1 MHDHTKSHPKNK
13 TYVTVMTLT
22 LSFLLSILLAGCTSG
37 TWSLFGE
44 NPNIPKP
51 RDPMQSAGE
60 LLDGGGSMLSAA
72 GSSGMLDPITWVS
85 SLFLLAAIPAFFL
98 LSKRS
103 FVTLLFVGVGL
114 AVLPVVMLAVME
126 YLVLPVAIG
135 AGVLGL
141 GGVLFFLGRLWDRYV
156 MKRKCRQS
164 AAIIMSE
171 DHPKRMSD
179 VAVAELLLSVTD
191 NKKTSKES
199 DYE

>member
-1 MHDHTKSHPKNK
+1 MHDHTKSYSTNK
-13 TYVTVMTLT
+13 PHVIFITLT
-22 LSFLLSILLAGCTSG
+22 LSFLISILLVGCTSG

-44 NPNIPKP
+44 NSSIPKP
-51 RDPMQSAGE
+51 RDPLRSAGE

-72 GSSGMLDPITWVS
+72 GSSGMLEPITWVS

-179 VAVAELLLSVTD
+179 VEVAELLLSVTD

-199 DYE
+199 EYE